1 VPSLRSIGAPAV
13 LPFPVRAQYNLRV
26 EAERATVLV
35 VDDILE
41 NRDILGRRLEKRGYR
56 VLQAEDGT
64 RALALVDADRP
75 DLILL
80 DIMMPGI
87 TGMEVLERV
96 RRRFSKFE
104 MPILM
109 VTGKD
114 DSGSIVEALALGAN
128 DYVIK
133 PVDFP
138 VLLAR
143 VQAQMQIRNA
153 FTQTP
158 RPMPAVPAAP
168 AATAIG
174 PGYLLAGKYRLGDP
188 LGTGGFGTVYRA
200 WHLGLERDV
209 AVKVLN
215 PQLAASGEARERF
228 RREGLSA
235 CRLKH
240 PNVVSI
246 LDFAADESAAY
257 LVMEL
262 LQGVSLLEE
271 ICAFAPLSLG
281 RCAAILAPLLD
292 ALAAAH
298 AEGIIHR
305 DIKPSNIFLE
315 RTGQAEVP
323 KLLDFGIARVA
334 MEAVVGGTL
343 TLDGSILGTPA
354 YMAPERLRGLKYDE
368 RSDIYSVGVML
379 YQMLTGHMPF
389 ETEGRD
395 ALAIINIQL
404 TTEPPLPRVFQPELP
419 VEVEHLL
426 LRTLGKDPDER
437 PTPKECAETLR
448 ALALGAPEPSFH
460 ETHRPRARLDVVADD
475 TVSPD
480 PPSRSLPTPPLLRPD
495 GSR

>member
-1 VPSLRSIGAPAV
+1 MPDPRP
-13 LPFPVRAQYNLRV
+13 
-26 EAERATVLV
+26 TVLV

-41 NRDILGRRLEKRGYR
+41 NRDILARRLEKRGYR
-56 VLQAEDGT
+56 VLQAEDGY
-64 RALALVDADRP
+64 RALDLAGGDTP
-75 DLILL
+75 DLVLL

-87 TGMEVLERV
+87 TGMEVLERL
-96 RRRFSKFE
+96 RRRWSRFE

-114 DSGSIVEALALGAN
+114 DSGAIVEALALGAN

-143 VQAQMQIRNA
+143 VQAQMQMRNA
-153 FTQTP
+153 FTATP
-158 RPMPAVPAAP
+158 RSVPSAP
-168 AATAIG
+168 AAAVPTAIG

-200 WHLGLERDV
+200 WHTGLEHDV

-215 PQLAASGEARERF
+215 PQLGASAETRERF

-240 PNVVSI
+240 PNVVAV
-246 LDFAADESAAY
+246 LDFAADESVAY

-271 ICAFAPLSLG
+271 ICAFAPMSLG
-281 RCAAILAPLLD
+281 RCTAILAPLLD
-292 ALAAAH
+292 ALGTAH
-298 AEGIIHR
+298 GEGIIHR

-315 RTGQAEVP
+315 RTGQSERP

-334 MEAVVGGTL
+334 MEAISGGTL

-354 YMAPERLRGLKYDE
+354 YMAPERLRGETYDG
-368 RSDIYSVGVML
+368 RSDVYSVGVML

-404 TTEPPLPRVFQPELP
+404 NTEPPLPRVFQPELP
-419 VEVEHLL
+419 VAVEHLV
-426 LRTLGKDPDER
+426 LRTLGKEPAER
-437 PTPKECAETLR
+437 PTPQEFAATLR
-448 ALALGAPEPSFH
+448 ELTASTPDRAPAAAPH
-460 ETHRPRARLDVVADD
+460 RARLGFVVADD
-475 TVSPD
+475 TTGLPSPM
-480 PPSRSLPTPPLLRPD
+480 TPPLLSPD
-495 GSR
+495 E